1 LGLWL
6 TVKIGVFC
14 LSLQLHFESLSREN
28 ITLNNLPAS
37 ENEVSTQA
45 AAAAGFAV
53 AVGPGLRA

>member
-28 ITLNNLPAS
+28 ITLNNLS
-37 ENEVSTQA
+37 TSGNEVSTQ